1 MPYTLCLL
9 AFEMFY
15 LARVGGALLLSI
27 PVDLDLFSLSSHHH
41 HHHHPQS
48 KTQRDIPNDPYFAG

>member
-1 MPYTLCLL
+1 MPYTLYTL

-41 HHHHPQS
+41 HPPQS
-48 KTQRDIPNDPYFAG
+48 KTQRDIPNDPYFAD